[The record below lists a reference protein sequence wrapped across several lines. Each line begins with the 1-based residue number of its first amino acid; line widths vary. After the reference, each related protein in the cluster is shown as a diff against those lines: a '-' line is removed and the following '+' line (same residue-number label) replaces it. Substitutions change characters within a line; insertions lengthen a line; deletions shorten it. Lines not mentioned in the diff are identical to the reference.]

1 MPCAMTMP
9 KVLHIGPCDSPGGM
23 ANVMKILAEHPPE
36 GWEAELLA
44 SHVVGSPW
52 AKWRA
57 YRKARS
63 TLIRTLNDPTQR
75 PDVVHLHTAADWSWW
90 RKRRFALL
98 AHAAGCKIVV
108 HIHSGKFDQ
117 WLGDS
122 NSKRSISFRTFT
134 EKIGA
139 KTVVLSNDWK
149 ERLDPRIGLTYV
161 VNNPIPEVLTVP
173 IHQRDRHHLLLLGR
187 NDSVKGHDFAACV
200 AAELLSDFPNLKLT
214 MTGKESS
221 THTWMSAR
229 GWVDEDEKIYL
240 LQKASILLVPST
252 FEGQPLVVLESLAC
266 GLPVIVSDMVP
277 TGDLPVGKARY
288 QDSDAWKKAIQGVF
302 DSPPDSLQLKES
314 VDQYRIT
321 QVTKMW
327 LEVYTR

>member
-1 MPCAMTMP
+1 M
-9 KVLHIGPCDSPGGM
+9 LHIGPCDSPGGM
-23 ANVMKILAEHPPE
+23 ANVMRILAEHPPE
-36 GWEAELLA
+36 GWQAELLA

-63 TLIRTLNDPTQR
+63 TLIRRLNNPKQR

-122 NSKRSISFRTFT
+122 NSKRSISLRAFT
-134 EKIGA
+134 EKTGA

-149 ERLDPRIGLTYV
+149 ERLEPSIGLTYV
-161 VNNPIPEVLTVP
+161 VSNPISEELTVP
-173 IHQRDRHHLLLLGR
+173 IHQRDQHHLLLLGR
-187 NDSVKGHDFAACV
+187 NNPVKGHDFAAHV
-200 AAELLSDFPNLKLT
+200 AEELLRDFPNLKLT

-221 THTWMSAR
+221 TRPWMSAR
-229 GWVDEDEKIYL
+229 GWVDEEEKIHL
-240 LQKASILLVPST
+240 LQKASILLVPSA

-277 TGDLPVGKARY
+277 TEDLPVDKARY
-288 QDSDAWKKAIQGVF
+288 QDSNDWKKAIRGVF
-302 DSPPDSLQLKES
+302 DSPPDFLQLKES
-314 VDQYRIT
+314 VNQYRIL
-321 QVTKMW
+321 QVTKKW
-327 LEVYTR
+327 LEIYTH

>member
-1 MPCAMTMP
+1 MP

-63 TLIRTLNDPTQR
+63 TLIRRLNNPQQR

-108 HIHSGKFDQ
+108 HIHSGKFDH

-122 NSKRSISFRTFT
+122 SSKRCRAFKKLVRQA
-134 EKIGA
+134 EA
-139 KTVVLSNDWK
+139 KVVVLSEDWHHNYSATIGHTIVIPNPY
-149 ERLDPRIGLTYV
+149 DPKITPAPV
-161 VNNPIPEVLTVP
+161 S
-173 IHQRDRHHLLLLGR
+173 RDHEHLLLLGR
-187 NDSVKGHDFAACV
+187 KDRVKGHHMAIEI
-200 AAELLSDFPNLKLT
+200 AAELIKTRSSLKLS
-214 MTGKESS
+214 MTGIEKS
-221 THTWMSAR
+221 TLPYVTAL
-229 GWVDEDEKIYL
+229 GWIGEEEKIQL
-240 LQKASILLVPST
+240 LRTASVLLLPSLY
-252 FEGQPLVVLESLAC
+252 EGQPMVVLEAMAC
-266 GLPVIVSDMVP
+266 GLPIIASEHLTSLPESVIKSGPNVVDWVKVVNQV
-277 TGDLPVGKARY
+277 L
-288 QDSDAWKKAIQGVF
+288 
-302 DSPPDSLQLKES
+302 DSPPVLKAIDVEAEL
-314 VDQYRIT
+314 VQT
-321 QVTKMW
+321 QAKWIECYAFNMTD
-327 LEVYTR
+327 

>member
-1 MPCAMTMP
+1 
-9 KVLHIGPCDSPGGM
+9 
-23 ANVMKILAEHPPE
+23 
-36 GWEAELLA
+36 
-44 SHVVGSPW
+44 
-52 AKWRA
+52 
-57 YRKARS
+57 
-63 TLIRTLNDPTQR
+63 
-75 PDVVHLHTAADWSWW
+75 
-90 RKRRFALL
+90 
-98 AHAAGCKIVV
+98 
-108 HIHSGKFDQ
+108 
-117 WLGDS
+117 
-122 NSKRSISFRTFT
+122 
-134 EKIGA
+134 
-139 KTVVLSNDWK
+139 
-149 ERLDPRIGLTYV
+149 
-161 VNNPIPEVLTVP
+161 
-173 IHQRDRHHLLLLGR
+173 
-187 NDSVKGHDFAACV
+187 
-200 AAELLSDFPNLKLT
+200 
-214 MTGKESS
+214 
-221 THTWMSAR
+221 MSAR

>member
-1 MPCAMTMP
+1 MP

-117 WLGDS
+117 WLGS
-122 NSKRSISFRTFT
+122 SSSKRAQSVTSLLLRLGTI
-134 EKIGA
+134 
-139 KTVVLSNDWK
+139 TVVLNEYWK
-149 ERLDPRIGLTYV
+149 SQLEPRVGMVHVI
-161 VNNPIPEVLTVP
+161 NNPVSPQIKASD
-173 IHQRDRHHLLLLGR
+173 IQRDTSHVLLLGR
-187 NDSVKGHDFAACV
+187 NDPVKGHKFAMQICEQVRESVPDLQVTMSGIRSSSLNWISCV
-200 AAELLSDFPNLKLT
+200 
-214 MTGKESS
+214 
-221 THTWMSAR
+221 
-229 GWVDEDEKIYL
+229 GWVSELEKLRL
-240 LQKASILLVPST
+240 LQSASLLLVPSE
-252 FEGQPLVVLESLAC
+252 FEGQPLVIHEALTC
-266 GLPVIVSDMVP
+266 GLQVLASDQVYCVP
-277 TGDLPVGKARY
+277 ESVVQA
-288 QDSDAWKKAIQGVF
+288 
-302 DSPPDSLQLKES
+302 SLQSKSDWVAKVSHMLDNPTPPSILMEEAASHS
-314 VDQYRIT
+314 VQNIS
-321 QVTKMW
+321 KKW
-327 LEVYTR
+327 LNLYSVMQLEHE

>member
-1 MPCAMTMP
+1 MP

-63 TLIRTLNDPTQR
+63 TLIRTLNDPQQR

-117 WLGDS
+117 WLGPS
-122 NSKRSISFRTFT
+122 SSKRCKAFKKLVRQ
-134 EKIGA
+134 A
-139 KTVVLSNDWK
+139 KAKVVVLSEDWH
-149 ERLDPRIGLTYV
+149 RNYSATIGHTTVIPNPYDPKITPAAV
-161 VNNPIPEVLTVP
+161 S
-173 IHQRDRHHLLLLGR
+173 RDQEHLLLLGR
-187 NDSVKGHDFAACV
+187 NDRVKGHHRAIEIAK
-200 AAELLSDFPNLKLT
+200 ELNKTRPSLKIL
-214 MTGKESS
+214 MTGIEK
-221 THTWMSAR
+221 SALPFVTAL
-229 GWVDEDEKIYL
+229 GWVGEEEKLQL
-240 LQKASILLVPST
+240 LRTASVLLLPSVY
-252 FEGQPLVVLESLAC
+252 EGQPMVVLEAMAC
-266 GLPVIVSDMVP
+266 GLPIVASEHLTSLPESVIKSGP
-277 TGDLPVGKARY
+277 TVEEWVKVVNQVL
-288 QDSDAWKKAIQGVF
+288 
-302 DSPPDSLQLKES
+302 DSPPVLKAIDVEAEL
-314 VDQYRIT
+314 VQT
-321 QVTKMW
+321 QTKW
-327 LEVYTR
+327 IECYASNLTD